1 MVKGFKDDKG
11 KFRPTEKTSGLSTD
25 DVTDASVSDKDKL
38 ISEQA
43 EELKNKKLEEERQ
56 ERRIDFEINSFNQ
69 SMTDFGSG
77 DIASAVEK
85 GDELGLSGSEV
96 ADLARE
102 FADET
107 GTSLSDID
115 PVATVY
121 EHELQMARNKI
132 DSVIGYDFLN
142 DFEGDGTEIYTAGNF
157 LATSFDYGQEAHD
170 DLEKRIQNATPE
182 KKKELIDDIFVKVFL
197 EDLDIDIQG

>member
-1 MVKGFKDDKG
+1 MAKGFKDQNG

-25 DVTDASVSDKDKL
+25 DITDASVSDKDRL
-38 ISEQA
+38 ISDDAEKLKQQKLA
-43 EELKNKKLEEERQ
+43 EEQL
-56 ERRIDFEINSFNQ
+56 ERRIDNEISQFHQ
-69 SMTDFGSG
+69 SITDFGSG

-85 GDELGLSGSEV
+85 GDEIGLSGSEV

-102 FADET
+102 FSDDTET
-107 GTSLSDID
+107 KLEDVD

-142 DFEGDGTEIYTAGNF
+142 DFEGSGTEIYTAGNF
-157 LATSFDYGQEAHD
+157 LATSFDYSTEAHD
-170 DLEKRIQNATPE
+170 DLEKRVKGATPE
-182 KKKELIDDIFVKVFL
+182 QKKELLDDIFVKVFL
-197 EDLDIDIQG
+197 EDVDIDIEG